1 MGLPKLA
8 VKRPI
13 TIVMITLAV
22 LLLGFISLTRLPI
35 DLLPN
40 LELPVMAV
48 SVSYQGVGPQE
59 IESLISIPL
68 EESIGTVNGIESI
81 TTRSSEGNSILIA
94 QFSFGTDMS
103 QAALELRE
111 RVDTVKAFLPED
123 ASSPI
128 VLQIDPDSLPIIQI
142 SLTGTNDL
150 ASLQVFADEVLSPRI
165 ERIDGVA
172 SVEVSGGYSR
182 KIEVKVDPAIIHSYG
197 LTMDTLMSMISAEN
211 INLPGGTIQRG
222 NQEYTIRTLGE
233 FNSLSEIEDLRF
245 ILNSG
250 QQIALSD
257 VAQVNFV
264 DDDQQSIVRANGQRS
279 LDISVSK
286 QSGTNTVNVA
296 RSVLSELDEIIEE
309 NSQYEIVPVLNQA
322 EFIELS
328 IDNLLES
335 ALLGSLFAIIV
346 LFLFFRSIRTT
357 SIIAI
362 AIPISV
368 IATFVLLYFSNITL
382 NLMTLGG
389 LALAIGMLVDNAIVV
404 LENIFRFREE
414 GVDKEEAAVSGANEV
429 AMAITAST
437 ITTIAVFLPIVFV
450 EGITSEIF
458 RELALTIA
466 LSLLASLVVALSV
479 IPMLSSKLIRRSTK
493 TTEAKDS
500 KFIKIFTNFKQKYV
514 KLLKISIENPGKTI
528 LSGVLIF
535 VVAIS
540 TIFLVGTEY
549 FPEVDQGQFS
559 VSIDLASGTSSE
571 KTEETTVKVED
582 MILNI
587 LGVETVY
594 SNIGKGS
601 SSINVITDLS
611 SDSSTA
617 DIADILRKKVR
628 DIAGADIS
636 VSVLSAASL
645 AGGGGMGGAPI
656 SISVKGDNLDEL
668 ESISQDFIAI
678 ISQVDGT
685 RMVNSSFTSGVPEV
699 QIKVDRLQASQYGL
713 TTAQVA
719 NAVRTIM
726 TGSTVTRY
734 KYQGSEIDVVVK
746 GVDSYNQGVA
756 SLNSLLISTPTGSI
770 IPLSEISNISLAQGP
785 TRIDRE
791 DQVRVVTVSSQIYQR
806 DLGGISE
813 DIEALLSEYNMPNG
827 YTYQFGGEYTELQ
840 NALEDLTLALVLSII
855 LVYMVLA
862 SQFESLLH
870 PFIIMFAVPLSFSG
884 GALGLF
890 ITGNSLSVPSMIGA
904 IMLAGIVVNDAIV
917 LVDYINTRRKQGED
931 VKEAIMN
938 AGPIRLRPILITTLT
953 TALALIPLGL
963 GLGEGGELLA
973 PMGIAVIFGISLA
986 TLLTLVFIPALY
998 LVFDN
1003 LANKLKRIYTKN

>member
-13 TIVMITLAV
+13 TILMITLAV

-48 SVSYQGVGPQE
+48 SVNYQGVGPQE

-94 QFSFGTDMS
+94 QFAFGTDMS

-111 RVDTVKAFLPED
+111 KVDTVEAFLPED

-142 SLTGTNDL
+142 ALTGTNDL
-150 ASLQVFADEVLSPRI
+150 ASLQVFADEVLSPNI
-165 ERIDGVA
+165 ERLDGVA
-172 SVEVSGGYSR
+172 SVDISGGYSR
-182 KIEVKVDPAIIHSYG
+182 KVEIIVDPAIIHSYG
-197 LTMDTLMSMISAEN
+197 LTFDTLASMISAEN
-211 INLPGGTIQRG
+211 INLPGGTIKRG

-233 FNSLSEIEDLRF
+233 FKSLSEIENLRF
-245 ILNSG
+245 MLNTG
-250 QQIALSD
+250 QQISLGD
-257 VAQVNFV
+257 VAQVRFI

-279 LDISVSK
+279 LDISVNK

-296 RSVLSELDEIIEE
+296 RNVLDELDNIVE
-309 NSQYEIVPVLNQA
+309 NNPQYEIVPVLNQA

-335 ALLGSLFAIIV
+335 ALLGSLFAFIV
-346 LFLFFRSIRTT
+346 LFLFFRSFRTT

-368 IATFVLLYFSNITL
+368 ISTFVLLYFSNITL

-414 GVDKEEAAVSGANEV
+414 GVEKEEAAVSGASEV
-429 AMAITAST
+429 SMAITAST

-466 LSLLASLVVALSV
+466 LSLLVSLVVALSV
-479 IPMLSSKLIRRSTK
+479 IPMLSSRLIKRKSKTK
-493 TTEAKDS
+493 DIKDS
-500 KFIKIFTNFKQKYV
+500 KFIKIFDSLKEKYV
-514 KLLKISIENPGKTI
+514 KLLRLSINNPGKTI

-535 VVAIS
+535 ILAMS

-549 FPEVDQGQFS
+549 FPEVDQGQFT

-571 KTEETTVKVED
+571 KTEDTTIKVEN
-582 MILNI
+582 MILDI
-587 LGVETVY
+587 PGVETVY
-594 SNIGKGS
+594 STIGKGS
-601 SSINVITDLS
+601 SSVNVTTDLS
-611 SDSSTA
+611 SDSSSA
-617 DIADILRKKVR
+617 DIADILRKKVEE
-628 DIAGADIS
+628 IAGADID
-636 VSVLSAASL
+636 VSVLSATSL
-645 AGGGGMGGAPI
+645 AGGGMGGAPV
-656 SISVKGDNLDEL
+656 SIAIKGDNLDKL
-668 ESISQDFIAI
+668 ENISQDFISI

-685 RMVNSSFTSGVPEV
+685 RMVSSSFTSGVPEV
-699 QIKVDRLQASQYGL
+699 QIKINRLQASQYGL

-719 NAVRTIM
+719 NSVRTIM
-726 TGSTVTRY
+726 TGTTVTRY
-734 KYQGSEIDVVVK
+734 NYQGSEIDVIIK
-746 GVDSYNQGVA
+746 GMDSYNQGVA
-756 SLNSLLISTPTGSI
+756 SLNSLLVSTPTGSI
-770 IPLSEISNISLAQGP
+770 VPLSEIANISLAQGP
-785 TRIDRE
+785 TRIERE

-806 DLGGISE
+806 DLGSISE
-813 DIEALLSEYNMPNG
+813 DIEALLDEYDMPNG
-827 YTYQFGGEYTELQ
+827 YTYQLGGEYTELV

-862 SQFESLLH
+862 SQFESFLH

-890 ITGNSLSVPSMIGA
+890 VTGNSLNVPSMIGA

-917 LVDYINTRRKQGED
+917 LVDYINTRRKQGEE

-1003 LANKLKRIYTKN
+1003 LANKLKRS

>member
-1 MGLPKLA
+1 LGLPKLA

-13 TIVMITLAV
+13 TILMVTLAV

-81 TTRSSEGNSILIA
+81 TTRSSEGNSLLIA
-94 QFSFGTDMS
+94 QFAFGTDMS

-142 SLTGTNDL
+142 SLTGSNDL
-150 ASLQVFADEVLSPRI
+150 ASLQVFADEVLSPQI

-172 SVEVSGGYSR
+172 SVEVSGGYTR
-182 KIEVKVDPAIIHSYG
+182 KIEIELDPAIIHSYG
-197 LTMDTLMSMISAEN
+197 LTMDTIMSMLSAEN
-211 INLPGGTIQRG
+211 INLPGGTIKRG
-222 NQEYTIRTLGE
+222 SQEYTIRTLGE
-233 FNSLSEIEDLRF
+233 FESIEQIENLRLM
-245 ILNSG
+245 LNSG
-250 QQIALSD
+250 NQIRLGDIS
-257 VAQVNFV
+257 QVNFV
-264 DDDQQSIVRANGQRS
+264 DDDQESIVRANGQRS

-296 RSVLSELDEIIEE
+296 RNVMSELDEIIEE
-309 NSQYEIVPVLNQA
+309 NPLYEIVPVLNQA
-322 EFIELS
+322 DFIELS

-335 ALLGSLFAIIV
+335 AILGALFAVVV
-346 LFLFFRSIRTT
+346 LLLFFRSIRTT
-357 SIIAI
+357 SVIAI

-368 IATFVLLYFSNITL
+368 IGTFVLLYFTNITL

-389 LALAIGMLVDNAIVV
+389 LALAIGMLVDNSIVV
-404 LENIFRFREE
+404 LENIFRYREE
-414 GVDKEEAAVSGANEV
+414 GVEKEKAAVNGANEV
-429 AMAITAST
+429 SMAIIAST

-466 LSLLASLVVALSV
+466 LSLIASLIVALSV
-479 IPMLSSKLIRRSTK
+479 VPMLSSKLIKRNTK
-493 TTEAKDS
+493 TTKEKDS
-500 KFIKIFTNFKQKYV
+500 KFIRLFTSLKEKYV
-514 KLLKISIENPGKTI
+514 RLLKVSINNPGKTI

-535 VVAIS
+535 VVAMS
-540 TIFLVGTEY
+540 SIFLIGTEY

-559 VSIDLASGTSSE
+559 VSIDLASGTSTD
-571 KTEETTVKVED
+571 KTEETTVQIEN
-582 MILNI
+582 MILDI
-587 LGVETVY
+587 PGVETVY
-594 SNIGKGS
+594 STIGKGS
-601 SSINVITDLS
+601 SSINVITDLES
-611 SDSSTA
+611 ESSTA
-617 DIADILRKKVR
+617 DIADVLRTKVKKV
-628 DIAGADIS
+628 AGADIS

-645 AGGGGMGGAPI
+645 AGGGMGGAPI
-656 SISVKGDNLDEL
+656 SISIKGDSL
-668 ESISQDFIAI
+668 ETLEEISQDFVQIV
-678 ISQVDGT
+678 SQVDGT
-685 RMVNSSFTSGVPEV
+685 RMVSSSFTSGVSEV
-699 QIKVDRLQASQYGL
+699 QVKVNRLQASQYGL
-713 TTAQVA
+713 TTAQIA
-719 NAVRTIM
+719 NSVRTIM

-746 GVDSYNQGVA
+746 GIDSYNQGIA
-756 SLNSLLISTPTGSI
+756 SLDSLLINTPVGVMV
-770 IPLSEISNISLAQGP
+770 PLSEISDISLAQGP

-806 DLGGISE
+806 DLGSISE
-813 DIEALLSEYNMPNG
+813 DIEALLSEYDMPNS
-827 YTYQFGGEYTELQ
+827 YSYQFGGEYTELQ
-840 NALEDLTLALVLSII
+840 NALEDLTLALALSII

-862 SQFESLLH
+862 SQFESFLH

-884 GALGLF
+884 AALGLF
-890 ITGNSLSVPSMIGA
+890 ITGHSLNVPSMIGA

-917 LVDYINTRRKQGED
+917 LVDYINTRRKDGES
-931 VKEAIMN
+931 VEEAILN

-998 LVFDN
+998 LVFDR
-1003 LANKLKRIYTKN
+1003 LSKKIKKVTE